1 MMYAPASSPV
11 ITMMPDLSVVYL
23 PIIVPELPEMSS
35 LTFRTSNAA
44 PASSSDVFASVF
56 LITMLFSG

>member
-1 MMYAPASSPV
+1 M
-11 ITMMPDLSVVYL
+11 IPDLSVVYL

-44 PASSSDVFASVF
+44 PASSSDVLASVF